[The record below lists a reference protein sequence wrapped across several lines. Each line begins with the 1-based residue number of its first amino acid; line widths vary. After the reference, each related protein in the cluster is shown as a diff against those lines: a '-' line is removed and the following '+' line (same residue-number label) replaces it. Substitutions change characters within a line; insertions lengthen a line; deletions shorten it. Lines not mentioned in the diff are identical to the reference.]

1 MRVMPRSSH
10 HAMKCRLVNSGPLS
24 QRILFGLPRPHIVE
38 SWVRYQTRE
47 VESMTWA
54 ALDSDMLSAAAYDVG
69 KQMLY
74 LRFRKTGHVYRYFD
88 FPKENY
94 REFLDAESHGH
105 YFLNHIRHNYRYE
118 RLARL
123 TAA

>member
-1 MRVMPRSSH
+1 M
-10 HAMKCRLVNSGPLS
+10 
-24 QRILFGLPRPHIVE
+24 
-38 SWVRYQTRE
+38 SWV
-47 VESMTWA
+47 
-54 ALDSDMLSAAAYDVG
+54 ALESDMLSAAAYDVG

-74 LRFRKTGHVYRYFD
+74 LRFRKTGDVYRYFE

-94 REFLDAESHGH
+94 REFLDAEAHGH

-123 TAA
+123 TAGEVIKTSCTGRLR

>member
-1 MRVMPRSSH
+1 M
-10 HAMKCRLVNSGPLS
+10 
-24 QRILFGLPRPHIVE
+24 
-38 SWVRYQTRE
+38 RE
-47 VESMTWA
+47 VESMTWI

-74 LRFRKTGHVYRYFD
+74 LRFRKTGDVYRYLE

-94 REFLDAESHGH
+94 RKFLDAESHGR
-105 YFLNHIRHNYRYE
+105 YFLNHIRHDYTYE